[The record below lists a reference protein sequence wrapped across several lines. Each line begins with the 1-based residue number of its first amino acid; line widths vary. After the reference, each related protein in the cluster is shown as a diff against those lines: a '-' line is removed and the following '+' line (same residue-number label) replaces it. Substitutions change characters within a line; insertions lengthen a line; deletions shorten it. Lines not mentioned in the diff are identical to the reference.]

1 LSAKCPECGSAIP
14 DNARFCP
21 GCSIPQTYWAART
34 TNEIFKGE
42 NTKDIEKPPKW
53 PRDSTF
59 IIISIFTVLIIIWVI
74 FVLFGGEKIFFGP
87 EQSVF
92 SGISADEGDTIKIV
106 VISGDVPITVY
117 ATSQTNSRITPLK
130 YLDEMEFKLGPHERQ
145 VVEFKALNNDKWGV
159 VVVAPN
165 FERAYYRIQLLEPAA
180 PGHIRYTWVPLIP
193 IVSSFSILMM
203 LDYALYY
210 MKKNIL
216 FS

>member
-1 LSAKCPECGSAIP
+1 MVL
-14 DNARFCP
+14 P
-21 GCSIPQTYWAART
+21 GLHEVCIRPTFM
-34 TNEIFKGE
+34 IE
-42 NTKDIEKPPKW
+42 NTKDLEKPPKW

-74 FVLFGGEKIFFGP
+74 FVLFGGEKIVFGP

-106 VISGDVPITVY
+106 IISGDVPIIVY
-117 ATSQTNSRITPLK
+117 ATSQTNSRINPLK

-159 VVVAPN
+159 VVVAPES
-165 FERAYYRIQLLEPAA
+165 ERTYYRIQLLEPAA
-180 PGHIRYTWVPLIP
+180 PGHIRYTWAPLIP
-193 IVSSFSILMM
+193 IVLSFSILMTV
-203 LDYALYY
+203 DYALYY
-210 MKKNIL
+210 VKKIIL